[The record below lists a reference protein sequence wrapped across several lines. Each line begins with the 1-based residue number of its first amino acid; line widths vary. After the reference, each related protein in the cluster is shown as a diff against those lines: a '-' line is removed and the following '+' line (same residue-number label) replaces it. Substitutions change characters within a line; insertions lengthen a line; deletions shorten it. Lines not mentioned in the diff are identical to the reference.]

1 MKTFAIFAAS
11 LLIASAAFAED
22 YKVGNLIISHPASH
36 AMVPGAK
43 VGDGFVTITNNGE
56 QPDTLIAARSR
67 RAGLVQLH
75 QMKIDNGIMVM
86 GELKGGLSIPAGQTV
101 KLEPHY
107 HLMFMNVEKSFKQG
121 EKIEATLIF
130 EKAGEVPVT
139 FAVGKIAGPLGP
151 DDQQS
156 APMDVKG
163 MDMSSMAM
171 PDDPQRTIPKTLKTM
186 FETADKPLTVEPVV
200 VQGDWAIAGWQQ
212 DGRGGRALLK
222 KGHHGWRVHLCSGD
236 GIKDAASLQNIG
248 LSAEDAAALAAKLR
262 DAETK
267 LDPKVLALFASFEGT
282 VMMADDSSAGAHG
295 GHDGHSK

>member
-56 QPDTLIAARSR
+56 QPDTLIAARSQ
-67 RAGLVQLH
+67 RAGLVQ
-75 QMKIDNGIMVM
+75 

-101 KLEPHY
+101 KLEPNY
-107 HLMFMNVEKSFKQG
+107 HLMFMNVEKPFKQG
-121 EKIEATLIF
+121 EKIEATLTF
-130 EKAGEVPVT
+130 EKASEVPVT

-151 DDQQS
+151 DDDQS
-156 APMDVKG
+156 RAMDMKG
-163 MDMSSMAM
+163 MDMSSMPM
-171 PDDPQRTIPKTLKTM
+171 PDDPQQTIPKTLKTM

-200 VQGDWAIAGWQQ
+200 VQADWAIAGWQQ

-236 GIKDAASLQNIG
+236 GIKDAASLQKIG
-248 LSAEDAAALAAKLR
+248 LSTDDAAALAAKLR
-262 DAETK
+262 DAETTI
-267 LDPKVLALFASFEGT
+267 DPKVLALFASFEGT
-282 VMMADDSSAGAHG
+282 VMMADDASAGAHA
-295 GHDGHSK
+295 GHEGHSK